1 VSLFERLEK
10 RRFGDMQTW
19 ARVLFVALFAFVSY
33 PSTGGLA
40 AEAPRMEKKQLKAQL
55 GSPDVVVL
63 DVRAF
68 TDWVTAKEKI
78 KGAVRENPPAFED
91 WSGKYP
97 KDRTIVL
104 YCA

>member
-1 VSLFERLEK
+1 
-10 RRFGDMQTW
+10 MQTW
-19 ARVLFVALFAFVSY
+19 ARVLFVALFVFISY

-40 AEAPRMEKKQLKAQL
+40 AEAPRMAKEQLKAQL
-55 GSPDVVVL
+55 GNPDVVVL

-68 TDWVTAKEKI
+68 SDWVMTKEKI
-78 KGAVRENPPAFED
+78 KGAVRENPRDVGD

>member
-1 VSLFERLEK
+1 
-10 RRFGDMQTW
+10 MQTW

-33 PSTGGLA
+33 PSTGGQA
-40 AEAPRMEKKQLKAQL
+40 AEAPRMAKEQLKAQL
-55 GSPDVVVL
+55 GHPDVVVI

-68 TDWVTAKEKI
+68 TDWVMTKEKI
-78 KGAVRENPPAFED
+78 KGAVRENPRDVED

-104 YCA
+104 YCT

>member
-1 VSLFERLEK
+1 MPTRV
-10 RRFGDMQTW
+10 
-19 ARVLFVALFAFVSY
+19 RVLLVVLFAFVSY

-40 AEAPRMEKKQLKAQL
+40 AEAPRMEKEQLKVQL
-55 GSPDVVVL
+55 GNPDIVVL

-68 TDWVTAKEKI
+68 TDWVMTREKI
-78 KGAVRENPPAFED
+78 KGAVRENPRDVED

-97 KDRTIVL
+97 KDKTIVL

>member
-1 VSLFERLEK
+1 MQPWTRL
-10 RRFGDMQTW
+10 
-19 ARVLFVALFAFVSY
+19 LCVALFAFVSY

-40 AEAPRMEKKQLKAQL
+40 AEASRMEKEQLKMQL
-55 GSPDVVVL
+55 GNPDVVVL

-68 TDWVTAKEKI
+68 TDWVMTKEKI
-78 KGAVRENPPAFED
+78 KGAVRENPRDIED

-97 KDRTIVL
+97 KDKTIVL

>member
-1 VSLFERLEK
+1 
-10 RRFGDMQTW
+10 MHTW
-19 ARVLFVALFAFVSY
+19 ASVLFVALFAFVSY

-40 AEAPRMEKKQLKAQL
+40 AEAPRMEKEQLKAQL
-55 GSPDVVVL
+55 GNPDVVVI

-68 TDWVTAKEKI
+68 TDWVMTKEKI
-78 KGAVRENPPAFED
+78 KGAVRENPRDVDD

-97 KDRTIVL
+97 KDKTIVL

>member
-1 VSLFERLEK
+1 ML
-10 RRFGDMQTW
+10 TW
-19 ARVLFVALFAFVSY
+19 TRVLFMALFAFVSY

-40 AEAPRMEKKQLKAQL
+40 AEAPRMEKEQLKAQL
-55 GSPDVVVL
+55 GNPDVVVL

-68 TDWVTAKEKI
+68 TDWVMTKEKI
-78 KGAVRENPPAFED
+78 KGAVRENPRDVEG

-97 KDRTIVL
+97 KDKTIVL